1 MPVNSKQLAAYTATN
16 YYPYFT
22 KGTHDTVCIEC
33 VTCTLFMFITLGV
46 ALSNSWYWVEN
57 IHDIQGEFNK
67 QQQST
72 TTKYYPYVTEGTH
85 DSVHRVYHFHFVY
98 VVLLSLG
105 QCVLLLS

>member
-1 MPVNSKQLAAYTATN
+1 MIKAN
-16 YYPYFT
+16 T

-33 VTCTLFMFITLGV
+33 VTCTLFI
-46 ALSNSWYWVEN
+46 WVEI

-72 TTKYYPYVTEGTH
+72 TTKYYPYFTEGTH

-98 VVLLSLG
+98 VVLFSLG